1 MKNFIRP
8 FIYLVVLL
16 LVGTSGY
23 RIIEK
28 WNTIDSL
35 YMTVITITTVGFGEI
50 HPMSNSGRL
59 FTIGLL
65 IGGVGFYG
73 VVANSLIKNFI
84 EIKFKD
90 MVASLK
96 MKAKVENMKDHYVI
110 CGGGRMAVAVGKEL
124 ERSRKK
130 FVFIENNPDAPVMEK
145 EGDWPIIKKDAL
157 LDETLEEA
165 RIEYAVGLA
174 AVLQSDSDNLY
185 VVLSA
190 RRFNPNLYIVTR
202 ISFESTQSKM
212 LQAGANKVVSPYV
225 MGGRQIARS
234 FISPEVSEFLEIFM
248 DKASIDFEFKLHE
261 ITEGDPNLNRKIREA
276 NYRNE
281 GFMVISIRTKEQ
293 NMIFAPDAEFVLAKG
308 SEVLLLG
315 RVSVEDSN

>member
-1 MKNFIRP
+1 MLLSEYLKNFIRP

-124 ERSRKK
+124 ERSRKSLS
-130 FVFIENNPDAPVMEK
+130 
-145 EGDWPIIKKDAL
+145 L
-157 LDETLEEA
+157 LK
-165 RIEYAVGLA
+165 I
-174 AVLQSDSDNLY
+174 
-185 VVLSA
+185 
-190 RRFNPNLYIVTR
+190 TR
-202 ISFESTQSKM
+202 M
-212 LQAGANKVVSPYV
+212 HP
-225 MGGRQIARS
+225 
-234 FISPEVSEFLEIFM
+234 
-248 DKASIDFEFKLHE
+248 
-261 ITEGDPNLNRKIREA
+261 
-276 NYRNE
+276 
-281 GFMVISIRTKEQ
+281 
-293 NMIFAPDAEFVLAKG
+293 
-308 SEVLLLG
+308 
-315 RVSVEDSN
+315 